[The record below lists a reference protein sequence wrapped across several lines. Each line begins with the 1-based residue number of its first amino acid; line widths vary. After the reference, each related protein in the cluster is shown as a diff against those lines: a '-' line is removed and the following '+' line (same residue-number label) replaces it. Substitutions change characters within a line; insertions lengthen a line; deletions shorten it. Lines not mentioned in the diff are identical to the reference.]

1 MFCSKCGAQ
10 IAEGLTACPAC
21 GEEVVAVA
29 APVVEEA
36 PVVVESVQPEKKV
49 RKMKYLLT
57 KAPGGIRFAGIAV
70 WVLTVLFIVA
80 LFGSYNAAIGN
91 SFDEI
96 PIVKAA
102 GSFIPDLGDPSELTE
117 KYEEA
122 LDEALD
128 ELGAYLESENEL
140 SAEQEKMLEELLDSA
155 EELSDEF
162 SIQNI
167 DAVFGQ
173 LETIVGSESEAL
185 GDVEMGELK
194 DAFTMAA
201 DVSLMLD
208 IVKIALAL
216 LAAFCG
222 IWFLFGGIFR
232 LNGLN
237 ITGIVFL
244 PLYVLPFCSTPYALA
259 LMAMAVAMIV
269 FTAIASTSYSRYR
282 RA

>member
-1 MFCSKCGAQ
+1 MFCPKCGVE

-29 APVVEEA
+29 APVAEAA
-36 PVVVESVQPEKKV
+36 PVVVASVQPEKKG

-102 GSFIPDLGDPSELTE
+102 GSIIPDLGDPSELTE
-117 KYEEA
+117 KYEDA

-128 ELGAYLESENEL
+128 ELGSYLDSENEL

-155 EELSDEF
+155 E
-162 SIQNI
+162 
-167 DAVFGQ
+167 
-173 LETIVGSESEAL
+173 
-185 GDVEMGELK
+185 
-194 DAFTMAA
+194 
-201 DVSLMLD
+201 
-208 IVKIALAL
+208 
-216 LAAFCG
+216 
-222 IWFLFGGIFR
+222 
-232 LNGLN
+232 
-237 ITGIVFL
+237 
-244 PLYVLPFCSTPYALA
+244 
-259 LMAMAVAMIV
+259 
-269 FTAIASTSYSRYR
+269 
-282 RA
+282 